1 LELEMAAAEPL
12 VIFCDA
18 VKTLGVHNG
27 IVRISLI
34 RLNAEGQAIPAVE
47 LLLPTDQLKTLVKA
61 LQQVRT

>member
-1 LELEMAAAEPL
+1 MANAEPV

-34 RLNAEGQAIPAVE
+34 RLNAEGHAIPAVE
-47 LLLPTDQLKTLVKA
+47 LMLPMDQLKNLVKA
-61 LQQVRT
+61 LQQVKS

>member
-1 LELEMAAAEPL
+1 MANTEPV

-34 RLNAEGQAIPAVE
+34 RLNPEGQAIPAAE
-47 LLLPTDQLKTLVKA
+47 LMFPTDQLKHLVRA
-61 LQQVRT
+61 LQQIKT

>member
-1 LELEMAAAEPL
+1 MANAEPG

-47 LLLPTDQLKTLVKA
+47 LMFPTDQLKNLVKA
-61 LQQVRT
+61 LQQVKT

>member
-1 LELEMAAAEPL
+1 MANAEPV

-34 RLNAEGQAIPAVE
+34 RLNPEGQPIPAVE
-47 LLLPTDQLKTLVKA
+47 LMFPTDQLKNLVKA
-61 LQQVRT
+61 LQQVKA

>member
-1 LELEMAAAEPL
+1 MSNTEPT

-34 RLNAEGQAIPAVE
+34 RLNPEGQPIPAVE
-47 LLLPTDQLKTLVKA
+47 LMLPVEQLKNLIKA
-61 LQQVRT
+61 LQQVKT

>member
-1 LELEMAAAEPL
+1 MGMATTEPM

-18 VKTLGVHNG
+18 VKALGVHNG

-34 RLNAEGQAIPAVE
+34 RLNAEGQPIPAVE

-61 LQQVRT
+61 LQQVKA